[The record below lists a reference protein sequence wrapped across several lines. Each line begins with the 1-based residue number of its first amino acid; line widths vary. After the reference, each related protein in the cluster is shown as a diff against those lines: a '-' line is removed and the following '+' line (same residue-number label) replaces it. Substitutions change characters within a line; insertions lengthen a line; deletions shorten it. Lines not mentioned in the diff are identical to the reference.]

1 MKRMS
6 SGGFTIVESLIVLG
20 ITGVLFIS
28 LVGMVS
34 AQQSKARFR
43 AAMTDIT
50 TQLQSEI
57 NEVATGYF
65 PNTNDIRCI
74 PNNGK
79 PRVLTGTNQQGTN
92 DACTFL
98 GKALMFAIPG
108 TNPEEYRVHTLVG
121 LRRTT
126 GGVEPTTLV
135 QAGVRPIAPGLNS
148 DANYTSGWPNRS
160 ATKALAYGVT
170 VAWMASEVGNIAG
183 LAVVSAPNQQVA
195 LGQDGTAQAGTVIP
209 SIIPIPRGVSA
220 VPVGMSA
227 RAGVDQITRELGMS
241 TGTADDT
248 DGPIRICFRSGTTTQ
263 SGLVTI
269 GRNNST
275 TAIDF
280 IILNN
285 TDCS

>member
-1 MKRMS
+1 MKRIS
-6 SGGFTIVESLIVLG
+6 SGGFTIVESMIVLG
-20 ITGVLFIS
+20 VTGVLFVS
-28 LVGMVS
+28 LAAMVS
-34 AQQSKARFR
+34 GQQSKARFK

-50 TQLQSEI
+50 TELQSQI

-74 PNNGK
+74 RNIDK
-79 PRVLTGTNQQGTN
+79 PRVVTGTNQQGTS

-98 GKALMFAIPG
+98 GRAVMFAIPG

-121 LRRTT
+121 LRKTAA
-126 GGVEPTTLV
+126 GVEPTTLV
-135 QAGVRPIAPGLNS
+135 EAGLRPIAPGLNS
-148 DANYTSGWPNRS
+148 GFNYTSGWPNRS
-160 ATKALAYGVT
+160 TTKALAHGLS
-170 VAWMASEVGNIAG
+170 VAWMASDVGNISG
-183 LAVVSAPNQQVA
+183 LAVVSAPNQQVV

-209 SIIPIPRGVSA
+209 SIIPVPRGASA

-227 RAGVDQITRELGMS
+227 GAGVDQITRELGMS
-241 TGTADDT
+241 AGTADAT
-248 DGPIRICFRSGTTTQ
+248 DGPIRICFRSGTTSQ

-275 TAIDF
+275 TSIDF

-285 TDCS
+285 TNCS